1 MYQDDTGELKMS
13 VTFTMDISNAKSTN
27 MNGMQN
33 ILKQVRFTIL
43 ATDNVNTVSSYFPVD
58 LNYPDK
64 DNFIEY
70 EKLTQD
76 QIYKWVTDAVGE
88 DLINSLKNGLTSQLK
103 EKEIEDPLNPVLRRI
118 NLPQPTSE

>member
-1 MYQDDTGELKMS
+1 
-13 VTFTMDISNAKSTN
+13 MDISNAKSTN